1 MMYLPAFEVT
11 QAIRGNTVIQLRTL
25 VLGSVLACAV
35 TFAAI
40 AEDEKAP
47 QTDQADQNFSL
58 DEAADNF
65 VEDAGKVGDKAEE
78 VGDDAAEGAEDLY
91 ESTKKAVQDATE

>member
-1 MMYLPAFEVT
+1 ML
-11 QAIRGNTVIQLRTL
+11 QLRAL

-35 TFAAI
+35 AFAAT
-40 AEDEKAP
+40 AEDAKAP
-47 QTDQADQNFSL
+47 QTDQSDQNFSL

-78 VGDDAAEGAEDLY
+78 VGDDIAEGAEDVY
-91 ESTKKAVQDATE
+91 DSTKKAVQDATE